1 MRGAGLQNAM
11 TSSEERTS
19 AEAEGYR
26 IERSLMDCVAP
37 VSKGGDAIHQC
48 PRADSWLLRGVFDHW
63 SVILFYCRCPF
74 RRCLSFL
81 VYADMVHVHLLMT
94 FILSREIEEEEE
106 EEKEKKGG
114 QRQ

>member
-48 PRADSWLLRGVFDHW
+48 PRADSWLLRGGFRPLVGDL
-63 SVILFYCRCPF
+63 VLLPLPF
-74 RRCLSFL
+74 QTVPFFSYLC
-81 VYADMVHVHLLMT
+81 
-94 FILSREIEEEEE
+94 
-106 EEKEKKGG
+106 
-114 QRQ
+114 